1 MTTMIT
7 GAGLVGSQIARILV
21 QQGEKPVLF
30 DIAANLA
37 ALADVVEVD
46 KVTLFR
52 GDLLN
57 PFDLGRVINENG
69 ITRIVHTAAYP
80 NLGTGA
86 QENPYGAIQVNIMGT
101 ANVLEAARLHGVE
114 RVVMIS
120 TAAVARGVAGGED
133 NGDRSKE
140 EALPRPSSF
149 YSATKQAGENLG
161 YNYARSHGVDFR
173 AVRFP
178 NVCGPWIPGGGG
190 RPSAMFRTLV
200 EKSVDGV
207 EHTIPPGTMEWLY
220 SKDAARG
227 VVLTLQ
233 AEGIKSRVFNLGVG
247 RPYDNQELIDIFK
260 QVVPGAKLSIDESV
274 TTAQT
279 SSVFLDITRAQTE
292 LGFDAEYDI
301 PAAVTDFV
309 GWYRRIKK
317 ARGG

>member
-21 QQGEKPVLF
+21 QQGERPVLF
-30 DIAANLA
+30 DIAPNLT
-37 ALADVVEVD
+37 ALADVVEVG
-46 KVTLFR
+46 KVDLFR

-57 PFDLGRVINENG
+57 PFDLGRVIQEHG
-69 ITRIVHTAAYP
+69 VTRIVHTAAYP

-101 ANVLEAARLHGVE
+101 ANVLEAARLHGAG

-133 NGDRSKE
+133 NGDYSKE
-140 EALPRPSSF
+140 EAVPRPSSF

-178 NVCGPWIPGGGG
+178 NVAGPWIPGGGG

-200 EKSVDGV
+200 EKSVDGE
-207 EHTIPPGTMEWLY
+207 EHQIPPGTMEWLY

-227 VVLTLQ
+227 VVMTLQ

-260 QVVPGAKLSIDESV
+260 QVVPGAKLSVDDSA
-274 TTAQT
+274 TTSQT
-279 SSVFLDITRAQTE
+279 SSVFLDLTRAQTE

-301 PAAVTDFV
+301 PAAVTDYV
-309 GWYRRIKK
+309 AWYRQISAAKRT
-317 ARGG
+317 

>member
-7 GAGLVGSQIARILV
+7 GAGLIGSQVARIIA

-30 DIAANLA
+30 DIAPNLT
-37 ALADVVEVD
+37 ALADVVELDRVA
-46 KVTLFR
+46 LFR

-57 PFDLGRVINENG
+57 PFDLGRVIREHG
-69 ITRIVHTAAYP
+69 VTRVVHTAAYP

-86 QENPYGAIQVNIMGT
+86 QENPYGAIQVNVMGT

-133 NGDRSKE
+133 DGDRSKE

-161 YNYARSHGVDFR
+161 FNYARSHGVDFR

-200 EKSVDGV
+200 ERSVDGV
-207 EHTIPPGTMEWLY
+207 EHSIPPGVMEWLY

-233 AEGIKSRVFNLGVG
+233 AEGVRSRVFNIGIG
-247 RPYDNQELIDIFK
+247 RPYTAQELIDVFR
-260 QVVPGAKLSIDESV
+260 QAVPGARLSVDESAA
-274 TTAQT
+274 TSQT
-279 SSVFLDITRAQTE
+279 SSVFLDLTRARTE
-292 LGFDAEYDI
+292 LGYDAEYDL
-301 PAAVTDFV
+301 PAAVADYV
-309 GWYRRIKK
+309 AWYRRLK
-317 ARGG
+317 AKAG

>member
-30 DIAANLA
+30 DIAPNLT
-37 ALADVVEVD
+37 ALADVVDVGS
-46 KVTLFR
+46 VSLFR

-57 PFDLGRVINENG
+57 PFDLGKVINEHG
-69 ITRIVHTAAYP
+69 VTRIVHTAAYP

-101 ANVLEAARLHGVE
+101 ANVLEAARLHGAA

-140 EALPRPSSF
+140 EALPRPNSF
-149 YSATKQAGENLG
+149 YSATKWAGENLG

-207 EHTIPPGTMEWLY
+207 EHTVPPGVMEWLY

-227 VVLTLQ
+227 VVLALQ
-233 AEGIKSRVFNLGVG
+233 TEGVKSRVFNLGVG
-247 RPYDNQELIDIFK
+247 KPYDNQELIDIFK
-260 QVVPGAKLSIDESV
+260 QVVPGAKLSIDDSA
-274 TTAQT
+274 TTSQT

-301 PAAVTDFV
+301 PAAVSDFV
-309 GWYRRIKK
+309 GWYRRLKGK
-317 ARGG
+317 GN